1 MKRPRPKPTVPL
13 EARGSFRLLGDR
25 LFGPFFWGRL
35 LSSCGIWI
43 HNIVA
48 AIAAFALTNS
58 ALAVGVVSAAQF
70 IPQLL
75 FAPLSGKMADHGH
88 LPRQIAIGRVIT
100 AFGSAGLAAWIWLAG
115 GLDGLP
121 NALPVI
127 GASLIVGT
135 GFVVGGPAMH
145 AIVPAMIRPGE
156 MASAMALNSV
166 PITVARAAGPA
177 LGALVAINLGPAEA
191 FAVAAACNAL
201 FAVLVIVLPLP
212 AGGGHSEDTDF
223 SVRASLRHLRVDRGL
238 IVLLLGIAAVSYG
251 SDPSL
256 TLAPSLA
263 AHLGGGDSVAGG
275 LASAFGIGAG
285 VGFLLFAPLHHW
297 FGLSRLAGGGLVVM
311 AIGLVALSAV
321 STVHVALAMLALS
334 GIGMT
339 LAFTS
344 ITTEI
349 QNRSP
354 DALRGRIMALWSVG
368 WLGSRPLGASL
379 NGIVAD
385 AISVR
390 SAVLITAAVVLLVAW
405 LCRPS
410 RFSREC

>member
-1 MKRPRPKPTVPL
+1 
-13 EARGSFRLLGDR
+13 
-25 LFGPFFWGRL
+25 
-35 LSSCGIWI
+35 
-43 HNIVA
+43 
-48 AIAAFALTNS
+48 
-58 ALAVGVVSAAQF
+58 
-70 IPQLL
+70 
-75 FAPLSGKMADHGH
+75 MADHGH

-100 AFGSAGLAAWIWLAG
+100 AAGSAGLAAWIWLAG
-115 GLDGLP
+115 GVDGLP
-121 NALPVI
+121 NVLPVI
-127 GASLIVGT
+127 GASLIVGI

-156 MASAMALNSV
+156 MAAAMALNSV

-177 LGALVAINLGPAEA
+177 LGAVVAIKLGPADA
-191 FAVAAACNAL
+191 FAVAAACNAF
-201 FAVLVIVLPLP
+201 FAVLVIVLALP
-212 AGGGHSEDTDF
+212 AGGGHSKDTDF

-238 IVLLLGIAAVSYG
+238 IALLLGIAAVSYG

-263 AHLGGGDSVAGG
+263 AHFGGGDSIVGA
-275 LASAFGIGAG
+275 LASSFGIGAAF
-285 VGFLLFAPLHHW
+285 GFLLFAPLHRR
-297 FGLSRLAGGGLVVM
+297 FALSRLAGGGLVVM
-311 AIGLVALSAV
+311 AVSLVALSAV
-321 STVHVALAMLALS
+321 ATVHLALAMFALS

-339 LAFTS
+339 FAFTG

-368 WLGSRPLGASL
+368 WLGSRPLGASV
-379 NGIVAD
+379 NGFVAD

-390 SAVLITAAVVLLVAW
+390 AALLITAAVVLLVAW

-410 RFSREC
+410 RFSS